1 MWRFLKSKAE
11 YRKTLMRLIP
21 TVHITQIDTLLLLY
35 TRSDKVFENFSH
47 ECHKMWFGCVGDKAS
62 QEKELEK
69 TSCETA
75 NSETASTSET
85 TTPETTTSETRSQ
98 PLLPT
103 PGTSTQSQ
111 SGNSKSHFEKT
122 SDQVQIAE
130 IYKQFPDA
138 TPSKLHHYLLCTQ
151 KQCSDISREE
161 HNRIKVE
168 RNREKFHHSWLG
180 NKSISFCLQTAMFW
194 LVYIEGEGFY
204 CLLCKKHQTAN
215 AQNKEVKFTM
225 EPSVRIKEQSL
236 KSHVECSAHQRAVSG
251 ELLNR
256 VVLSVSNR
264 LCSRS

>member
-35 TRSDKVFENFSH
+35 TRSDRVFENFSH

-75 NSETASTSET
+75 NSETASK
-85 TTPETTTSETRSQ
+85 

-122 SDQVQIAE
+122 SDQVQIVE

-138 TPSKLHHYLLCTQ
+138 TPSKLH
-151 KQCSDISREE
+151 
-161 HNRIKVE
+161 
-168 RNREKFHHSWLG
+168 
-180 NKSISFCLQTAMFW
+180 
-194 LVYIEGEGFY
+194 
-204 CLLCKKHQTAN
+204 
-215 AQNKEVKFTM
+215 
-225 EPSVRIKEQSL
+225 
-236 KSHVECSAHQRAVSG
+236 AVQ
-251 ELLNR
+251 
-256 VVLSVSNR
+256 
-264 LCSRS
+264 